1 METELIEIE
10 MIEDR
15 SSLAA
20 MSAKARSNGA
30 ELVCRRCANAEEV
43 IAGVLVM
50 MEGSEIWA
58 LCGPCWRQLPQ
69 GSYIV

>member
-1 METELIEIE
+1 MESELIAVE

-20 MSAKARSNGA
+20 MSAAARSHGS
-30 ELVCRRCANAEEV
+30 ELICRRCANVEEV

-50 MEGSEIWA
+50 MEGTEIWA
-58 LCGPCWRQLPQ
+58 LCGPCWSELPR
-69 GSYIV
+69 GSHIV

>member
-1 METELIEIE
+1 MESELIEIE

-15 SSLAA
+15 SSLAVI
-20 MSAKARSNGA
+20 SAEARSKGA
-30 ELVCRRCANAEEV
+30 ELVCRRCANAEEI

-50 MEGSEIWA
+50 MEGNEIWA

-69 GSYIV
+69 GSHVV